1 MEFVPLWETEE
12 RDPYKI
18 LSIAILVMWLL
29 TFIVNG
35 IAMSM
40 YYGAQEYVDK
50 FYIRSLLKAQAD
62 IFMLQSI
69 SGILWFIITVYIFIS
84 TLFLERKEK
93 FNILSGLM
101 FFISGIAELVLS
113 IYLLGLR
120 DKMLYYVRKLP
131 IIPID
136 EFADRIYAISEEASR
151 IAFLS
156 SVVMGLSIGGAFI
169 FLGLSV
175 RKFANAI
182 LMKLGALTWELQA
195 GPVIS
200 LPSYFESV
208 IFPTVREGAKKMKS
222 GGNIYIVSGILD
234 FLSIII
240 PSLGVLAFILFII
253 GMMMIASGRKMI
265 NQAAKQFALIPKAEE
280 SSESFRME
288 VIGDEF
294 E

>member
-12 RDPYKI
+12 RDPHKI

-29 TFIVNG
+29 TFVING

-50 FYIRSLLKAQAD
+50 FYIRSLLKVQAD

-69 SGILWFIITVYIFIS
+69 SGILWFIITIYIFLS
-84 TLFLERKEK
+84 TLFLEKKEK
-93 FNILSGLM
+93 LNILSGLM
-101 FFISGIAELVLS
+101 FFISGVAELVLS
-113 IYLLGLR
+113 VYFLGLR
-120 DKMLYYVRKLP
+120 GEMLYYVERLP
-131 IIPID
+131 VVPID

-156 SVVMGLSIGGAFI
+156 SVVMSLSIGGAFI
-169 FLGLSV
+169 FLGLGV
-175 RKFANAI
+175 KKVANTI
-182 LMKLGALTWELQA
+182 LMKTRAPIWVPQA
-195 GPVIS
+195 EPASS

-208 IFPTVREGAKKMKS
+208 IFPTIKEGAKKMKT
-222 GGNIYIVSGILD
+222 GGNMYIVSGILD

-240 PSLGVLAFILFII
+240 PGIGMLAFILFII
-253 GMMMIASGRKMI
+253 GMMMIMSGRKMI
-265 NQAAKQFALIPKAEE
+265 NQAARQLTFIPETEE
-280 SSESFRME
+280 SSESLK
-288 VIGDEF
+288 IGVMDDEL